1 MNISELSLRRPV
13 GAAVLNLMIILF
25 GIVGFTFLAIRDY
38 PAIDPAVISISTSYT
53 GANPDIIES
62 QITEPLEKQ
71 INGIPGIK
79 TITSS
84 SSLGSSN
91 ISVEFELGVD
101 LEAAASDVRDK
112 VGQASRSL
120 PQDIDAPPV
129 VTKADANSDFI
140 LILAVQSRT
149 KGLLELS
156 DYAENVLQ
164 QQFQTINEVSSVN
177 IFGQKRYAMR
187 LWLNPDK
194 MDGFGVSFT
203 DIRTALNTE
212 NIDLPPGKIYGNNTE
227 LTIKTVGRL
236 TSEKEFQDLIIREDS
251 AGIVRLKDVARV
263 EIGPE
268 TLEQSWKYNGVNAV
282 GLVIIP
288 QPGANNI
295 QIADDFNKKL
305 EQIKKNNKSDIE
317 MNILLDNTRNIRKS
331 ISEVEETLFISFG
344 FVVLVIFFFFRDW
357 LIAIRPLIDIP
368 ISLVAT
374 FFIMYISG
382 FSVNILTLLGIVLAT
397 GLVVDDGI
405 VVTENIFRKV
415 EEGLPIKQAALEGS
429 KEIFFAV
436 ISTSIT
442 LAIVFLPVI
451 FLEGFIGRLFRE
463 FGVTLAAAV
472 LISALVSLT
481 ITPVLNVVLSR
492 KKPGHGKFYMKTEP
506 FFQGMENGYKRWLT
520 GFLKVRWI
528 ALLVIVVCGG
538 MIWLIGGSLQSE
550 IAPLEDRS
558 SIRFTVTAPEGTSYS
573 KMQRTADDI
582 SNYLYDSVP
591 ERDFVFART
600 PAGAINSTQPRL
612 ALVDPGDRDRSQN
625 DIANDLNRKMARFND
640 AKIFAIQE
648 QTIAVGAGSRGSL
661 PVQFVL
667 QNQDL
672 EKMKEDIPRFL
683 DEARKDKTFSNVDV
697 NLKFNKPEIELTVD
711 RMKVKD
717 LGLSS
722 QDVVSAIQSA
732 FSGGRLAYFLKDGRQ
747 YSVIAQVERSDRDKP
762 DDISRLYV
770 RNNKGQSI
778 PLSAVIKLEESSS
791 PPSLYHF
798 NRYKAATISASLSEG
813 HTVGDGIKAMEAIR
827 SKILDESYLTAL
839 SGPSRDYSESSSNIL
854 FAFLLAL
861 VLIYLV
867 LAAQFESFVDPLIIM
882 ITVPLAL
889 AGALLSLSIFGQTLN
904 IFSEIGMIMLI
915 GLVTKNGILIV
926 EFANQKREEGHTKYE
941 AILIASQQRLRP
953 ILMTSLATS
962 FGALPIALSL
972 GAASTSRVPLGIVVV
987 GGIIFS
993 LILTLFVIPA
1003 MYTFLS
1009 RSKQHQHKEVDEFT
1023 GKKIVSE
1030 KHETIQPEVVDE
1042 NTTLS
1047 DTDDQKKNTDDN
1059 GAFSKEDVPGK

>member
-1 MNISELSLRRPV
+1 MNISEFSLKRPV
-13 GAAVLNLMIILF
+13 FATVLNLMIILF
-25 GIVGFTFLAIRDY
+25 GVVGYTFLAVRDY
-38 PAIDPAVISISTSYT
+38 PAIDPAIINIRTSYT

-62 QITEPLEKQ
+62 QVTEPLEKQ
-71 INGIPGIK
+71 INGIPGIR

-84 SSLGSSN
+84 STLGNSN
-91 ISVEFELGVD
+91 ITVEFELGVN

-112 VGQASRSL
+112 VGQALRSL

-129 VTKADANSDFI
+129 VTKSDANSDFI
-140 LILAVQSRT
+140 LILAVQSRS

-164 QQFQTINEVSSVN
+164 QQFQTIKDVSSIN

-187 LWLNPDK
+187 IWLDPDK
-194 MDGFGVSFT
+194 MIAQGVAFS

-212 NIDLPPGKIYGNNTE
+212 NIDLPPGKIYGDNTE

-236 TSEKEFQDLIIREDS
+236 TSEKDFQDLIIRSDS
-251 AGIVRLKDVARV
+251 EGIIRLGNVARV

-268 TLEQSWKYNGVNAV
+268 NLEQSWKYNGVNAV
-282 GLVIIP
+282 GIVIIP

-305 EQIKKNNKSDIE
+305 EAIKKNNRSDIE
-317 MNILLDNTRNIRKS
+317 MNVLLDNTVNIRRS
-331 ISEVEETLFISFG
+331 IKEVEDTLMISFTL
-344 FVVLVIFFFFRDW
+344 VVLVIFFFFRDW

-382 FSVNILTLLGIVLAT
+382 FTINILTLLGIVLAT

-405 VVTENIFRKV
+405 VVTENIFSKF
-415 EEGLPIKQAALEGS
+415 EKGMPIKQAALEGS

-492 KKPGHGKFYMKTEP
+492 KKAGHGKFYLKTEP
-506 FFQGMENGYKRWLT
+506 FFTGMENGYLRWLKT
-520 GFLKVRWI
+520 FLKVRWI
-528 ALLVIVVCGG
+528 SWVAVLACGVI
-538 MIWLIGGSLQSE
+538 IFLIINTLQTE
-550 IAPLEDRS
+550 IAPLEDRNS
-558 SIRFTVTAPEGTSYS
+558 VRFSVTGPEGASYS
-573 KMQRTADDI
+573 SMVKIQDEVA
-582 SNYLYDSVP
+582 NYLYDSVP

-600 PAGAINSTQPRL
+600 PAGAVNTTQPRL
-612 ALVDPGDRDRSQN
+612 ALVAPELRTRSQAQ
-625 DIANDLNRKMARFND
+625 IASDLQKKLARFND
-640 AKIFAIQE
+640 ARIFAIQE
-648 QTIAVGAGSRGSL
+648 QTISVGSGSRGSL
-661 PVQFVL
+661 PVQYVL

-672 EKMKEDIPRFL
+672 NKLRDMIPKFL
-683 DEARKDKTFSNVDV
+683 EEARKDKTFDNVDV
-697 NLKFNKPEIELTVD
+697 NLKFNRPELELSLD
-711 RMKVKD
+711 RIKIKD

-722 QDVVSAIQSA
+722 QDVVAALQSA
-732 FSGGRLAYFLKDGRQ
+732 FSGGRLAYFIMNGYQ
-747 YSVIAQVERSDRDKP
+747 YSVIAQVENNNRSKP
-762 DDISRLYV
+762 GDISKLYV
-770 RNNKGQSI
+770 RNNKGQNI
-778 PLSAVIKLEESSS
+778 PISAVVKLNESTS
-791 PPSLYHF
+791 PSTLFHY
-798 NRYKAATISASLSEG
+798 NRYKAATISASLADG
-813 HTVGDGIKAMEAIR
+813 QTVGDGVKAMDAIGKR
-827 SKILDESYLTAL
+827 LLDESYQTSLT
-839 SGPSRDYSESSSNIL
+839 GPARDFAESSSNIV
-854 FAFLLAL
+854 FAFALAL

-867 LAAQFESFVDPLIIM
+867 LAAQFESFIDPFIIIM
-882 ITVPLAL
+882 TVPLAM
-889 AGALLSLSIFGQTLN
+889 AGALLSLFIFNQTLN

-926 EFANQKREEGHTKYE
+926 EFANKKREQGMDKMGAVLE
-941 AILIASQQRLRP
+941 AAQQRLRP

-962 FGALPIALSL
+962 LGALPIALGL
-972 GAASTSRVPLGIVVV
+972 GASASSRVPLGIVVV

-993 LILTLFVIPA
+993 LILTLFIIPA
-1003 MYTFLS
+1003 IYTYLSGKHKFLG
-1009 RSKQHQHKEVDEFT
+1009 HTVND
-1023 GKKIVSE
+1023 GKSAS
-1030 KHETIQPEVVDE
+1030 
-1042 NTTLS
+1042 NTY
-1047 DTDDQKKNTDDN
+1047 N
-1059 GAFSKEDVPGK
+1059 